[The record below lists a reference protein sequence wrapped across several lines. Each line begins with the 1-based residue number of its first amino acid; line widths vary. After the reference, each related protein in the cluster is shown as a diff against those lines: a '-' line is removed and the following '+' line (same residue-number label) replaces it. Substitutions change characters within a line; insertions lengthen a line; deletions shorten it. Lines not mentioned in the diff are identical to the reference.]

1 MAWLSA
7 VNLAKYFGAQ
17 EVFSQVSF
25 EIHAGERVALIG
37 PNGCGKSTLFEI
49 LAGRLEPDRGT
60 VQRAREVRI
69 GYLPQ
74 RPDFHDEGTLW
85 EAVARAFAPLQAM
98 EAELHRLE
106 AAMASGDEAAMQRYG
121 SLLEAFEQAGG
132 FTYEARLAQV
142 LGGLGFAES
151 DFHRPLNQL
160 SGGERTRALL
170 ARLLLA
176 SPDLLLLDEP
186 TNHLDIEGIA
196 WLEEQLRSWE
206 GAILVV
212 AHDRA
217 FLDAVVTRVL
227 ELAHGQL
234 TAYRGNY
241 AAYVRQ
247 RAERRRQWRVAY
259 EAQQERIARTE
270 AYVRRYG
277 AGQRSR
283 QARGRMKRLRREVRI
298 APPPKEQRLHISL
311 QTNLR
316 SGDLVLGLYDLRVG
330 YAPEQVLFTVDEAEI
345 RRGQRVALVGPNG
358 AGKTTLLRTILRQV
372 SPLGGRVRLG
382 ASVRLGYFAQ
392 VQEYLQ
398 PALSVV
404 ETLLYAA
411 GMTSMAEARA
421 MLARYG
427 FRGDDVFKAVGVLSG
442 GERARVALALL
453 ALQKPNFL
461 LLDEPTN
468 HLDIASQEVLQEV
481 IGRFEGTVLL
491 VSHDRYLIRALAT
504 HVWAIADGKL
514 HLFSGG
520 YAAYE
525 AWRRARQTLASSASH
540 VRRERRE
547 EVRRAQRERE
557 RAQARRQQRL
567 KSLEAEIETL
577 ETRLQELTL
586 ALEMAGRAQDVGR
599 VAKLGAEYHRVE
611 SQLDVLLEEWA
622 SIAA

>member
-7 VNLAKYFGAQ
+7 VNLAKYFGAHQ
-17 EVFSQVSF
+17 VFSQVSF
-25 EIHAGERVALIG
+25 EVHAGERVALIG

-49 LAGRLEPDRGT
+49 LAGRLEPDAGT
-60 VQRAREVRI
+60 VQRARGVRI

-74 RPDFHDEGTLW
+74 TPDFHDEGTLW
-85 EAVARAFAPLQAM
+85 EAVARAFATLQAM
-98 EAELHRLE
+98 EAELRRLE
-106 AAMASGDEAAMQRYG
+106 AAMASGDGAAMQRYG

-132 FTYEARLAQV
+132 FTYEARIAQV

-196 WLEEQLRSWE
+196 WLEEQLKSWE

-241 AAYVRQ
+241 TAYARQ
-247 RAERRRQWRVAY
+247 REERRRRLQAAY
-259 EAQQERIARTE
+259 EAQQERIAKTE

-277 AGQRSR
+277 AGQRSK
-283 QARGRMKRLRREVRI
+283 QARGRMKRLQREARI

-316 SGDLVLGLYDLRVG
+316 SGDLVLGLYDLQVG
-330 YAPEQVLFTVDEAEI
+330 YAPGQVLFTVDEAEI

-358 AGKTTLLRTILRQV
+358 AGKTTLLRTILRQIP
-372 SPLGGRVRLG
+372 PLGGRVRLG

-392 VQEYLQ
+392 VQEHLR
-398 PALSVV
+398 PELSIV

-427 FRGDDVFKAVGVLSG
+427 FRGDDVFKAVGILSG

-481 IGRFEGTVLL
+481 IDRFEGTVLL

-514 HLFSGG
+514 HLFPEG

-525 AWRRARQTLASSASH
+525 AWRRTRQTPTSSAPH
-540 VRRERRE
+540 ARREGWE
-547 EVRRAQRERE
+547 RAQRARRERE
-557 RAQARRQQRL
+557 RAQARLQQRL
-567 KSLEAEIETL
+567 QSLEAEIETL
-577 ETRLQELTL
+577 ESRLQELTL

-611 SQLDVLLEEWA
+611 SQLDTLLEEWA